1 MDHRSVTPMV
11 EGGLLATGCVILG
24 LLAVYMPV
32 LGMAALLLWPVPIA
46 VLTVRQGVGKGI
58 MAAVVSWVLMAL
70 LIEPLISLR
79 LFLSYAPVGVV
90 MGFCIRR
97 GWNGAR
103 VFLASFGVSFIAKA
117 FVVGLML
124 LVMGINVMEVQ
135 LTALQESFNQSF
147 ALYESVGVPKA
158 DIDAARANVEP
169 ALELVS
175 LLMPLILMLMAAL
188 DTVACY
194 FMTGRILR
202 RIGQQAP
209 ELPPFSEWRLPNFFL
224 YLLGFALVGMY
235 WGGTRGIEP
244 LYQAAL
250 NANLAAMCAG
260 TIQGISLLWYAANRF
275 HVSGFFRGLILFIVL
290 LNMVLL
296 QIVAFT
302 GLFDMVFDYR
312 KRFQNKQQE

>member
-1 MDHRSVTPMV
+1 MNHYSVTPMV
-11 EGGLLATGCVILG
+11 EGGLLATGSVVLG

-32 LGMAALLLWPVPIA
+32 IGMAALLLWPVPIA
-46 VLTVRQGVGKGI
+46 VLTVRQGAGKGI
-58 MAAVVSWVLMAL
+58 MASVVSGILMAL
-70 LIEPLISLR
+70 LIEPLIALR
-79 LFLSYAPVGVV
+79 LLLSFAPVGVV
-90 MGFCIRR
+90 MGFCIQR
-97 GWNGAR
+97 GWNGAK
-103 VFLASFGVSFIAKA
+103 VFLTSFGVSFLAKVA
-117 FVVGLML
+117 VVGLL
-124 LVMGINVMEVQ
+124 LLIMQVNVMEVQ
-135 LTALQESFNQSF
+135 MTALKESFEQSF

-158 DIDAARANVEP
+158 EIDAAKANVAP

-175 LLMPLILMLMAAL
+175 MLMPLILMIMAAL

-202 RIGQQAP
+202 RIGWQAP
-209 ELPPFSEWRLPNFFL
+209 ELPPFSQWRLPNFFL

-235 WGGTRGIEP
+235 WGGTREIAI
-244 LYQAAL
+244 LYEAAL
-250 NANLAAMCAG
+250 NANLAVMCAG

-275 HVSGFFRGLILFIVL
+275 HVSNFFRGLILFIVL

-312 KRFQNKQQE
+312 KRFQKTEQE